1 MAFASI
7 TSSAAGKVGG
17 GAVPAT
23 AASTTAVAA
32 AIGVLVAD
40 GAIPTQAH
48 VNTLNSAWTTLLAG
62 VTAVNGSIASA
73 DATLVINQA
82 NVTTSNQMN
91 TIFRAILQNL
101 SSLGIVG
108 P

>member
-7 TSSAAGKVGG
+7 TASAAGVLAG

-40 GAIPTQAH
+40 GASPTQAH
-48 VNTLNSAWTTLLAG
+48 VTTLNNAWTTLLAAI
-62 VTAVNGSIASA
+62 VAVNGSIASA

-82 NVTTSNQMN
+82 NVTTRKQMQA
-91 TIFRAILQNL
+91 IFASILQSL
-101 SSLGIVG
+101 SNLGIAG
-108 P
+108 H